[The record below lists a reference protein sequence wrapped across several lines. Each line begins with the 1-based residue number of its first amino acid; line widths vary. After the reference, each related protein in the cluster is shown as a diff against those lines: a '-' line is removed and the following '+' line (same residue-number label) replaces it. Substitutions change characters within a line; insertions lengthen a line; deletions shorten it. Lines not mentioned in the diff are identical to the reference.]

1 MTARKRLTARTRLTP
16 RPRPTSGAGPTPH
29 ARRTA
34 TLPGAVAAGVALLL
48 TLTGCAGDPAGDPG
62 AGTSS
67 ASEPASTSE
76 VSAEHND
83 ADVQFAQGM
92 IVHHRGAVEMAEL
105 AADRTETPEVLDL
118 AERIAAAQGPEI
130 ETMTAWLEAWDAE
143 VPADDDMAGMDHGD
157 MDHGDMDHGSMPG
170 MMTDEQM
177 AQLEETEGAE
187 FDEAFL
193 TMMIEHHQ
201 GAITMSQDEVDG
213 GENADAI
220 ALAEQ
225 IIEDQTAEIT
235 EMTRLLG

>member
-1 MTARKRLTARTRLTP
+1 MTVRTPLTAHARLSS
-16 RPRPTSGAGPTPH
+16 R

-48 TLTGCAGDPAGDPG
+48 TLTGCAGDPAEEPG
-62 AGTSS
+62 AGGSS

-83 ADVQFAQGM
+83 ADVQFAQQM

-143 VPADDDMAGMDHGD
+143 VPVDDDMAG

-177 AQLEETEGAE
+177 GRLAGAEGAA

-201 GAITMSQDEVDG
+201 GAITMSQDEVDA
-213 GENADAI
+213 GENADAV
-220 ALAEQ
+220 ALAEK
-225 IIEDQTAEIT
+225 IIEDQTAEIA
-235 EMTRLLG
+235 EMTGLLG

>member
-16 RPRPTSGAGPTPH
+16 RARPTSAGLT
-29 ARRTA
+29 ARARCTA

-67 ASEPASTSE
+67 ASEPPSTSE

-83 ADVQFAQGM
+83 ADVRFAQGM

-157 MDHGDMDHGSMPG
+157 MDHGSMPG

-177 AQLEETEGAE
+177 AQLEETEGAA